1 MDVEGANTSLL
12 NISLLDYS
20 GENVETFA
28 TEDLQLLKIMSG
40 NNDMTSTAGSSLLE
54 KFENIS
60 STYFNRHTHYH
71 LDVVKPM
78 ENKHTLKYPALLKKD
93 LVYAKYG
100 PIGICGLIQQVNFI
114 K

>member
-1 MDVEGANTSLL
+1 MDAEGANASLL

-20 GENVETFA
+20 GENVKKFA
-28 TEDLQLLKIMSG
+28 TEDLQLLKIISG
-40 NNDMTSTAGSSLLE
+40 NNDTTSTAGSSLSE
-54 KFENIS
+54 KFENMA
-60 STYFNRHTHYH
+60 STDFNRHIHYH

-78 ENKHTLKYPALLKKD
+78 ENKHTLKYPALLKQD
-93 LVYAKYG
+93 LVYAKYS